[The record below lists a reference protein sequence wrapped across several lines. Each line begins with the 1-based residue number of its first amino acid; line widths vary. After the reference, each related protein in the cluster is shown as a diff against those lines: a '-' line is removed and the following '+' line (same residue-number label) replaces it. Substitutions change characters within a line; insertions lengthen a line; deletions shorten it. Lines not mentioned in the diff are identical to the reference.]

1 MPIYEYRCPRCR
13 VLLSVYARTVN
24 PAGTLYC
31 PHCPK
36 TPIERQLSVFAAPR
50 RSGGEAGEDQPSPG
64 GADESRMEQ
73 MMQSLASEAE
83 KIGDDNPRD
92 AARLLSRLSAESGLP
107 LGPGLREALARL
119 EAGED
124 PEQVEA
130 DLGAALDADP
140 LPEGDS
146 LVEDRP
152 GSRRKLPFR
161 DPNLYDWADLE
172 KWKPN
177 T

>member
-1 MPIYEYRCPRCR
+1 MPIYEYRCPRCQ

-24 PAGTLYC
+24 PSGSLYC
-31 PHCPK
+31 PYCPK
-36 TPIERQLSVFAAPR
+36 TAIERQLSVFAAPR
-50 RSGGEAGEDQPSPG
+50 RSGTGASDDQPPSG
-64 GADESRMEQ
+64 GADDSRMDQ

-83 KIGDDNPRD
+83 KIGDDNPQA

-107 LGPGLREALARL
+107 LGPGLREALSRL

-130 DLGAALDADP
+130 DMGAALDADP
-140 LPEGDS
+140 VPEGDIPAEGRTG
-146 LVEDRP
+146 L
-152 GSRRKLPFR
+152 RRKLPFR
-161 DPNLYDWADLE
+161 DPNLYDWNDLQ

-177 T
+177 S